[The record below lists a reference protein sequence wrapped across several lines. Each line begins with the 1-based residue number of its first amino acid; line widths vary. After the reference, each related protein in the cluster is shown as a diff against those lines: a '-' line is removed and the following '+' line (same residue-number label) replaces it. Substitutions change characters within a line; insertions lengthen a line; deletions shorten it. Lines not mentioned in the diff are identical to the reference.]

1 MNIVDNLH
9 AFVWREMM
17 VNNCNSYF
25 INGTKKILIDPG
37 HEQHVDHVRKGL
49 KKLDVSLENIDVVIA
64 THGHPDHVEAV
75 RIFEKPTLI
84 TMSEIEYH
92 FNEERYGN
100 YLKIPTVDFFLQ
112 EGDLKIGDYQLQ
124 ILLTP
129 GHSPGSISIYW
140 PENKVLFAGDVVF
153 KNGIGRTDL
162 PGGKGGIL
170 RDSIERLAKLDVEY
184 LLTGHGEIVT
194 GKEAVMANFDAV
206 EKTWF
211 SYLQ

>member
-1 MNIVDNLH
+1 MNVINNLH
-9 AFVWREMM
+9 AFIWREMM
-17 VNNCNSYF
+17 VNNSNSYF

-49 KKLDVSLENIDVVIA
+49 QKLDVSLENIDVVIA

-84 TMSEIEYH
+84 AMSEIEYH

-100 YLKIPTVDFFLQ
+100 YLQIPNVDFFLE
-112 EGDLKIGDYQLQ
+112 EGELKIGDYQFQ
-124 ILLTP
+124 VLLTP

-211 SYLQ
+211 SYLR

>member
-37 HEQHVDHVRKGL
+37 HERHVDHVRKGL

-100 YLKIPTVDFFLQ
+100 YLQIPNVDFFLQ
-112 EGDLKIGDYQLQ
+112 EGDLKIGDYQFQ

-140 PENKVLFAGDVVF
+140 PEKKVLFAGDVVF

-211 SYLQ
+211 SYLR

>member
-1 MNIVDNLH
+1 MNIIDNVH
-9 AFVWREMM
+9 AFMWREMM

-37 HEQHVDHVRKGL
+37 HQRHVDHVTKGL
-49 KKLDVSLENIDVVIA
+49 KNLDVSLEHIDVVIA
-64 THGHPDHVEAV
+64 THGHPDHVEAL
-75 RIFEKPTLI
+75 RIFEKPTLL

-100 YLKIPTVDFFLQ
+100 YLQIPNVDFFLQ
-112 EGDLKIGDYQLQ
+112 EGELKIGDYQFQ

-129 GHSPGSISIYW
+129 GHSPGSISVYW
-140 PENKVLFAGDVVF
+140 PENKVLFTGDVVF
-153 KNGIGRTDL
+153 NKGIGRTDL

-184 LLTGHGEIVT
+184 LLPGHGEIVT
-194 GKEAVMANFDAV
+194 GKDAVMANFDAV

-211 SYLQ
+211 SYLR